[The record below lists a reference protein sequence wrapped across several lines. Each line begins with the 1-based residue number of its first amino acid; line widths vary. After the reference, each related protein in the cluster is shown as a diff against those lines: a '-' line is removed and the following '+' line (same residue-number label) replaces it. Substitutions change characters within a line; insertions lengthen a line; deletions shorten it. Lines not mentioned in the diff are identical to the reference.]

1 MKRQIDM
8 DDNDTRIV
16 AYLVIVLIFIL
27 ILVGRLVYLQ
37 ILQNE
42 DFRLRAQRNSLKS
55 KTIKAS
61 RGLILDREGKVL
73 TRNNVGYQLIYV
85 LGKKRKEDPEDIRI
99 MSELSGYDVAYIKK
113 RINNQPK
120 MGYENEVIIVED
132 LEKETALKMAEKLF
146 HNEKIEIREYNKRY
160 YPEDIVGSHI
170 IGYIKAIDD
179 KDWEALSKDPA
190 YKRTDFI
197 GKRGI
202 EKNYDKILKG
212 VDGEEIVEV
221 DARGNVKGIVERRDS
236 VAGENIYLSID
247 LDLQKYMTEE
257 FAGKKGAFIAME
269 AKTGKIIAAVSFPE
283 YSPNFMGS
291 RFSSEEWKMLVED
304 PNEPLNNKFSGSA
317 YPPGSTFKVVTG
329 MAILEAG
336 VSPQRTMHSTGQ
348 FKLGRVVFRDSHR
361 GGHGVT
367 NFYKAIRES
376 VNTYFYVFAREIGE
390 KVVIDTARKYGLG
403 EKTGIDIPG
412 EVAGIIPSPEW
423 KKEKLNQNW
432 VPGDLVNMSI
442 GQGYV
447 LATPLQMLMVYQGIA
462 NNGVIYKPTFVDKF
476 VTFDGK
482 EKVKQKE
489 VLRNLP
495 FKPENL
501 HIVKEA
507 LKEPVSMPGGTARI
521 LYFNDLNVSAK
532 TGTAQN
538 TGFRDNHSWMAGYFP
553 SEDPEIVFI
562 SLVEGG
568 GYGAVASGDLVRK
581 FIIKYKEKYYNN

>member
-202 EKNYDKILKG
+202 EKNYDKIILQLK
-212 VDGEEIVEV
+212 
-221 DARGNVKGIVERRDS
+221 
-236 VAGENIYLSID
+236 
-247 LDLQKYMTEE
+247 
-257 FAGKKGAFIAME
+257 
-269 AKTGKIIAAVSFPE
+269 
-283 YSPNFMGS
+283 
-291 RFSSEEWKMLVED
+291 
-304 PNEPLNNKFSGSA
+304 
-317 YPPGSTFKVVTG
+317 
-329 MAILEAG
+329 
-336 VSPQRTMHSTGQ
+336 
-348 FKLGRVVFRDSHR
+348 
-361 GGHGVT
+361 
-367 NFYKAIRES
+367 
-376 VNTYFYVFAREIGE
+376 
-390 KVVIDTARKYGLG
+390 
-403 EKTGIDIPG
+403 
-412 EVAGIIPSPEW
+412 
-423 KKEKLNQNW
+423 
-432 VPGDLVNMSI
+432 
-442 GQGYV
+442 
-447 LATPLQMLMVYQGIA
+447 
-462 NNGVIYKPTFVDKF
+462 
-476 VTFDGK
+476 
-482 EKVKQKE
+482 
-489 VLRNLP
+489 
-495 FKPENL
+495 
-501 HIVKEA
+501 
-507 LKEPVSMPGGTARI
+507 
-521 LYFNDLNVSAK
+521 
-532 TGTAQN
+532 
-538 TGFRDNHSWMAGYFP
+538 
-553 SEDPEIVFI
+553 
-562 SLVEGG
+562 
-568 GYGAVASGDLVRK
+568 
-581 FIIKYKEKYYNN
+581 